1 MNRFFRPPIG
11 DLEKPHFGRLG
22 LRCFQCRSA
31 AWKRTSVAASL
42 FGTAN
47 TSGPV
52 PKYRWA
58 VPGGDVRSRYREL
71 LRETARPHEMAVHDG
86 SINRD
91 HVHMLMSIPPNLSV
105 SRAVQHLKGRS
116 SNKLLSEFGIL
127 RKHYW
132 GQHLWTRYGLNA
144 SRTRRCLSLT
154 TTSTSREF
162 MPAPTLDVSAS
173 SA

>member
-1 MNRFFRPPIG
+1 MEAYKCGSLTVWNSKYIWSGAKIPA
-11 DLEKPHFGRLG
+11 GRCL
-22 LRCFQCRSA
+22 
-31 AWKRTSVAASL
+31 V
-42 FGTAN
+42 
-47 TSGPV
+47 
-52 PKYRWA
+52 
-58 VPGGDVRSRYREL
+58 VRSRYREL
-71 LRETARPHEMAVHDG
+71 LREMARPHEMAVHDG

-162 MPAPTLDVSAS
+162 MPAPTLVFSAS